1 MKTLEVKILED
12 LVSFR
17 TVNPPGREYDR
28 MASYLKDLLENIGF
42 KVELIEIPEE
52 FLEKHYIYSPL
63 HRGHKRV
70 IIYARNDEN
79 PILHF
84 NAHYDVV
91 PPGNGWESDPFK
103 MKVVNGVA
111 YGRGVS
117 DMKGGIVSIYQA
129 LSINNDIPMEISFVP
144 DEESGGIGS
153 KFLTENRGIRAK
165 YTIIA
170 EPSFPNIYVGHYGI
184 IRGLIKVKGKQVHAS
199 MSHEGKNAF
208 ILASKLALTIDEEYR
223 KVIKSKEV
231 KDFPLSLNLGGYTI
245 NSSESDGIVPGE
257 FSFSF
262 YRTTLPNEENVEE
275 EIKETVR
282 DIAKRLNV
290 EYEMNVKSFVKGY
303 ELNKD
308 SKLVKLAEDCVLRK
322 IGVNPQKLVS
332 AIRFDAIFF
341 SKFSEVINIG
351 PGKEAHNPNESIEL
365 KNIHKVS
372 EIYECIM
379 NDLRNET

>member
-1 MKTLEVKILED
+1 MKILED
-12 LVSFR
+12 LVSFK

-28 MASYLKDLLENIGF
+28 IALYLKDLLKDIGF

-52 FLEKHYIYSPL
+52 YLEKHYIYSPS
-63 HRGHKRV
+63 HKGYKRV
-70 IIYARNDEN
+70 IVYARNDEN

-91 PPGNGWESDPFK
+91 PPGSGWESDPFK
-103 MKVVNGVA
+103 MKVVDGIA

-129 LSINNDIPMEISFVP
+129 LTINNDIPTEISLVP

-153 KFLTENRGIRAK
+153 KFLTESRGIRSK
-165 YTIIA
+165 YSIIA

-208 ILASKLALTIDEEYR
+208 ILASKLALGIEEEYG

-231 KDFPLSLNLGGYTI
+231 KNFPLSLNLGGYTI

-282 DIAKRLNV
+282 NIATRLNV
-290 EYEMNVKSFVKGY
+290 EYEMDVKSFIKGY
-303 ELNKD
+303 ELSKD
-308 SKLVKLAEDCVLRK
+308 SKLVRLAEECILRK
-322 IGVNPQKLVS
+322 IGVYPQKLVS
-332 AIRFDAIFF
+332 AIRFDAVFF

-372 EIYECIM
+372 EVYECIM
-379 NDLRNET
+379 NNLMNQI